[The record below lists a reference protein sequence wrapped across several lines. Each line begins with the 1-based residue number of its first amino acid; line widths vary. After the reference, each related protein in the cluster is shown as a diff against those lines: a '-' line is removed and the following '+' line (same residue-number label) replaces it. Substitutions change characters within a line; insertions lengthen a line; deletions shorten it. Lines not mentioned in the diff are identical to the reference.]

1 MTEVKQKALEKMLD
15 EMNGEHTGAEDT
27 VHNWL
32 CDQNDEKLFEGI
44 LKKGRS
50 IKGAMKYCISEAS
63 KQKSGN
69 AAMVDDKRVFSW
81 VREYFTA
88 EKEPEIVADVAAEV
102 TTSASKPVRK
112 VKKKA
117 KAKNT
122 ISEGEQLSLLDML

>member
-1 MTEVKQKALEKMLD
+1 MNETKQKALEKMLD
-15 EMNGEHTGAEDT
+15 EMNGDHAGAEDAI
-27 VHNWL
+27 HNWL
-32 CDQNDEKLFEGI
+32 CDQNDEQLFEGI

-63 KQKSGN
+63 TQKSGN
-69 AAMVDDKRVFSW
+69 AAMVDDQTVFSW

-102 TTSASKPVRK
+102 TTSASKPVKK

-117 KAKNT
+117 KSQNPV
-122 ISEGEQLSLLDML
+122 SEGEQLSLLDML